1 MIIVL
6 HVLYTLHTCIQP
18 EHASWRIVCN
28 GMSYE
33 DKPVFSCPITYFQT
47 KVFEIIS
54 TLFYIVMDQKHDN
67 IREASIFRMNYDR
80 QSLHECVQ
88 NA

>member
-1 MIIVL
+1 MIIIL

-28 GMSYE
+28 GISYE

-47 KVFEIIS
+47 RVFEIILA
-54 TLFYIVMDQKHDN
+54 LFYKVMDQKDKNERKVN
-67 IREASIFRMNYDR
+67 IIQMNMPTT
-80 QSLHECVQ
+80 
-88 NA
+88 